1 MSQWKHR
8 AQHPELNEH
17 FNAWLGQTT
26 AQATDAI
33 LAAYDFSS
41 FRTIADV
48 GGGHGAL
55 LAAILNAHPSAT
67 GILFDQPHV
76 VAASRPYLERAGVAA
91 RCRVEEGSFFEHVP
105 DGADAIMLKSVIH
118 DWDDEQ
124 SLAILRNCHRA
135 LKQYGTLLLIERV
148 LPDRVM
154 HAPEVI
160 LQDLHM
166 LAITGGRERNG
177 VEYRALLAAAGFR
190 LTRIIPA
197 RSGHSIIEGVHAE
210 AGIIVG
216 PEETSADEANR

>member
-1 MSQWKHR
+1 
-8 AQHPELNEH
+8 
-17 FNAWLGQTT
+17 
-26 AQATDAI
+26 
-33 LAAYDFSS
+33 
-41 FRTIADV
+41 
-48 GGGHGAL
+48 
-55 LAAILNAHPSAT
+55 
-67 GILFDQPHV
+67 
-76 VAASRPYLERAGVAA
+76 
-91 RCRVEEGSFFEHVP
+91 
-105 DGADAIMLKSVIH
+105 MLKSVIH

-124 SLAILRNCHRA
+124 SIAVLRNCHRA
-135 LKQYGTLLLIERV
+135 LKQHGTLLVIERV